1 MVKEN
6 DSVYVDWQDQLKIQ
20 ITVLDS
26 CFLLVH
32 WMLKVI
38 LITFLIPC
46 KFFFSFKTCNKRNTT
61 LNNSNK
67 KCFAQRCF
75 LHFVEIC
82 GITSLVKALLPKT
95 MLVAKELKIQNYFCF
110 FC

>member
-46 KFFFSFKTCNKRNTT
+46 KMFVFITVSEIFNFFFY
-61 LNNSNK
+61 
-67 KCFAQRCF
+67 F
-75 LHFVEIC
+75 LLKLATKEI
-82 GITSLVKALLPKT
+82 
-95 MLVAKELKIQNYFCF
+95 QH
-110 FC
+110 